1 MCRRR
6 VTLPCSVQIDAA
18 CSVWLL
24 SSAYK
29 NRAIHHA
36 RHGMGKK
43 SNMLYQ
49 KRYVKEMGISHSVLW
64 ACDHHWLH
72 YDIRFPG
79 GTYARSM
86 RLTTVVSFTTCAVS
100 LTGLSHYSP
109 GILAFMRIPVS
120 SSHVGV
126 PVGTVAASWA
136 LFLFH
141 NVNELFCDGS
151 GTPALF
157 VACLTPPARL
167 SSSLRFRC
175 LSRS

>member
-1 MCRRR
+1 MKYIRRCVMCHRR
-6 VTLPCSVQIDAA
+6 VTLPCSVQINAA

-24 SSAYK
+24 SAAYR
-29 NRAIHHA
+29 NRAMRHA
-36 RHGMGKK
+36 LHGMGKK

-49 KRYVKEMGISHSVLW
+49 KRFIENMGISHSVLW

-72 YDIRFPG
+72 YDIRFLG

-109 GILAFMRIPVS
+109 GILAFMRIPAS

-136 LFLFH
+136 PY
-141 NVNELFCDGS
+141 VPQCQ
-151 GTPALF
+151 
-157 VACLTPPARL
+157 
-167 SSSLRFRC
+167 
-175 LSRS
+175 

>member
-18 CSVWLL
+18 CSIWLL

-36 RHGMGKK
+36 LHGMGKK

-126 PVGTVAASWA
+126 PVGTIAASWA
-136 LFLFH
+136 PY
-141 NVNELFCDGS
+141 VPQCQ
-151 GTPALF
+151 
-157 VACLTPPARL
+157 
-167 SSSLRFRC
+167 
-175 LSRS
+175 

>member
-36 RHGMGKK
+36 RHGMGEK

-72 YDIRFPG
+72 YDICFPG
-79 GTYARSM
+79 GTCARSM
-86 RLTTVVSFTTCAVS
+86 RLATVVSFTTYAVS

-157 VACLTPPARL
+157 VASLTPSARL
-167 SSSLRFRC
+167 SSPRRFRC

>member
-1 MCRRR
+1 MKYIRRCVMCHRR
-6 VTLPCSVQIDAA
+6 VTLPCSVQINAA

-24 SSAYK
+24 SAAYR
-29 NRAIHHA
+29 NRAMRHA
-36 RHGMGKK
+36 LHGMGKK

-49 KRYVKEMGISHSVLW
+49 KRFIENMGISHSVLW

-72 YDIRFPG
+72 YDIRFLG

-86 RLTTVVSFTTCAVS
+86 RLATVVSFTTCAVS

-109 GILAFMRIPVS
+109 GILAFMRIPAS

-136 LFLFH
+136 PY
-141 NVNELFCDGS
+141 VPQCQ
-151 GTPALF
+151 
-157 VACLTPPARL
+157 
-167 SSSLRFRC
+167 
-175 LSRS
+175 

>member
-1 MCRRR
+1 
-6 VTLPCSVQIDAA
+6 
-18 CSVWLL
+18 
-24 SSAYK
+24 
-29 NRAIHHA
+29 
-36 RHGMGKK
+36 
-43 SNMLYQ
+43 
-49 KRYVKEMGISHSVLW
+49 MGISHSVLW

-72 YDIRFPG
+72 YDIRFLG

-136 LFLFH
+136 PY
-141 NVNELFCDGS
+141 VPQCQ
-151 GTPALF
+151 
-157 VACLTPPARL
+157 
-167 SSSLRFRC
+167 
-175 LSRS
+175 